1 MTPKSL
7 ALSAAL
13 ALAAAAAQAAPE
25 ALVIGNSRYD
35 RIQTLFGAKRVL
47 EAAQALEEQGVEVTA
62 VRDADS
68 AAMREAFGTFLDR
81 LGEDSA
87 PVLVILAG
95 AFVHGPDGSY
105 LLPAVGEDRGADK
118 ALVAGFSLDSALAV
132 LARYPGEAVLLLGET
147 PDTDEAGPYLKPG
160 LGALNIPQGVTVLRG
175 AAPDVARFANG
186 VLPDP
191 GALLLAEA
199 EAAELTVEGFAPRDF
214 TYLTVEDLPSP
225 EPEPE
230 APEDPEPTA
239 EEQAAAEEED
249 AARAEADAEAWAEA
263 QEGDDVAA
271 YEAYLEDFPEGDEA
285 AAARQRITAIE
296 AEPFYE
302 ERRAEEALELDRDA
316 RRAIQ
321 RDLTI
326 LGYDTRGI
334 DGIFGAGT
342 RGGVRQWQDTQDIE
356 ASGYLTRDQITRLDA
371 QAERRA
377 AELEAEAE
385 ERRRQQEQAER
396 TFWQETGARGDEAG
410 LRAYLTRYPEGTHAE
425 EARRLLDDL
434 EEQRRRRAGGQDRI
448 AWEEARQADTVSA
461 YRSYLEAR
469 PGGAFVNEARGRIE
483 ELQRNA
489 DRQRAALRARDE
501 EQGLG
506 LNTITRRLAEARLG
520 QLGLNPGE
528 VDGEFTAQTRSAIE
542 TYQQDR
548 ALEVTGYLDQETV
561 VRLLADGILG
571 LD

>member
-1 MTPKSL
+1 MQTKSP

-47 EAAQALEEQGVEVTA
+47 EAAQALEDGGVEVTA

-68 AAMREAFGTFLDR
+68 TAMRDAFSTFLER
-81 LGEDSA
+81 LDDDSA
-87 PVLVILAG
+87 PVLMVLAG

-105 LLPAVGEDRGADK
+105 LLPAAGEDRGADK
-118 ALVAGFSLDSALAV
+118 ALISGFSLDAALAV

-160 LGALNIPQGVTVLRG
+160 LGSLDIPQGVTVLRG
-175 AAPDVARFANG
+175 AAPDVARFAND
-186 VLPDP
+186 VLPRP
-191 GALLLAEA
+191 GAMLLSEA
-199 EAAELTVEGFAPRDF
+199 EEAELTVEGFAPRDF
-214 TYLTVEDLPSP
+214 TYLTAEDLP
-225 EPEPE
+225 
-230 APEDPEPTA
+230 APETETETGDEPDQTA
-239 EEQAAAEEED
+239 AEQAALEEEM
-249 AARAEADAEAWAEA
+249 ARLEADAAAWDRA
-263 QEGDDVAA
+263 QEGDTVAA
-271 YEAYLEDFPEGDEA
+271 YRSYLDAFPEGEQAD
-285 AAARQRITAIE
+285 AARQRISAIE
-296 AEPFYE
+296 SEPFYE

-342 RGGVRQWQDTQDIE
+342 RGGVRQWQESQEIE

-385 ERRRQQEQAER
+385 QRRRQQAQEEQA
-396 TFWQETGARGDEAG
+396 FWEETGARGDEAG
-410 LRAYLTRYPEGTHAE
+410 LRAYLKRYPEGTHAAD
-425 EARRLLDDL
+425 ARRVLEDL

-461 YRSYLEAR
+461 YRSYLDAR

-489 DRQRAALRARDE
+489 DQERAALQARDE

-506 LNTITRRLAEARLG
+506 LNPITRRLAEARLD
-520 QLGLNPGE
+520 QLGLAPGE
-528 VDGEFTAQTRSAIE
+528 VDGKFTGQTRRAIE
-542 TYQQDR
+542 AYQEQR
-548 ALEVTGYLDQETV
+548 ALEVTGYLDQDTV